1 MSPRTRALRIGVI
14 GAGEATDAERRH
26 AEAVGREIARRG
38 AVLYCGGL
46 GGVMDAAA
54 RGARAAGGH
63 TVGIVPGGDAESAGE
78 GIEFPIAT
86 AMGQAR
92 NVVLV
97 QSCDAIVAIGGGY
110 GTLSEI
116 AVALKLEIPVVGL
129 ASWRLDEGRGPA
141 LPKAETPAEA
151 VERAVSLAGRRR

>member
-14 GAGEATDAERRH
+14 GAGEASDRERRD

-46 GGVMDAAA
+46 GGVMEAAA

-63 TVGIVPGGDAESAGE
+63 TVGVLPGGDAETASD
-78 GIEFPIAT
+78 GIEFPVAT

-97 QSCDAIVAIGGGY
+97 HSCDALVAVGGGD

-116 AVALKLEIPVVGL
+116 ATARKLGIPVVGL
-129 ASWRLDEGRGPA
+129 RSWCLDEGRGPA
-141 LPKAETPAEA
+141 VPQASAPVEA
-151 VERAVSLAGRRR
+151 VELAVSLVAREA